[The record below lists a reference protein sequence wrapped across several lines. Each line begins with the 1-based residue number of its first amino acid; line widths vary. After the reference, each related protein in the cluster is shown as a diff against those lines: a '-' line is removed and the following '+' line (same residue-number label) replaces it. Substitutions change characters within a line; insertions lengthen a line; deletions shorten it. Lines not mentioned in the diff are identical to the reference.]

1 MTWVVTERCDNC
13 RYTDCVDVCPVDCF
27 YLIDQP
33 HKMVVIDPD
42 TCIDC
47 SLCETTCPVNAIYRD
62 EEVPEPYEFWIE
74 RNKVL
79 FKSGTL
85 IKKRQEPLSTAITLQ
100 EVQARERERGLI
112 VHEPPPDR

>member
-1 MTWVVTERCDNC
+1 
-13 RYTDCVDVCPVDCF
+13 VDCF
-27 YLIDQP
+27 YTIDQP
-33 HKMVVIDPD
+33 YQMVVIDPG

-62 EEVPEPYEFWIE
+62 KEVPEPYQVWIA
-74 RNKVL
+74 RNEEL

-85 IKKRQEPLSTAITLQ
+85 LKKKQNPLPTAITL
-100 EVQARERERGLI
+100 EEIQAREKELGLV

>member
-1 MTWVVTERCDNC
+1 MTWVVTERCVGC
-13 RYTDCVDVCPVDCF
+13 RYTDCVGVCPVDCF
-27 YLIDQP
+27 YTIDQP
-33 HKMVVIDPD
+33 YQMVVIDPA

-62 EEVPEPYEFWIE
+62 EEVPEPYQVWIE
-74 RNKVL
+74 RNEKL

-85 IKKRQEPLSTAITLQ
+85 IKKKQDPLPTAITLEEIQ
-100 EVQARERERGLI
+100 TREKEFGLV